1 MDRGGDKMRFCF
13 ALLNSEGGI
22 LVINMDYLSTAVV
35 VQRKNKKEEEAPPS
49 PVERL
54 VHLGDVSGTDFCK

>member
-1 MDRGGDKMRFCF
+1 MRFCF

-35 VQRKNKKEEEAPPS
+35 VQRRNKKEEEASPQPP
-49 PVERL
+49 PTPLRKA
-54 VHLGDVSGTDFCK
+54 GTSW